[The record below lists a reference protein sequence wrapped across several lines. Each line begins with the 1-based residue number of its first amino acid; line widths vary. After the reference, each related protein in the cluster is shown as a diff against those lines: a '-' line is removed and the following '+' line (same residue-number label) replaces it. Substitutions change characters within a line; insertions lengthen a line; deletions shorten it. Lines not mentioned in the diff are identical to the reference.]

1 VPGAAVPVKL
11 ARRLTGA
18 GGTLN
23 KLLVSSPP
31 IMTGNV
37 SRRLLLGVGL
47 MAMLGGAVP
56 TEDAQGLKIPRFVSM
71 RLGEVNLR
79 VGPGQRYPIAW
90 VFIKKEMPVEITEE
104 FDTWRKIRDWEG
116 TEGWVNHAALS
127 GKRMVIVTSEI
138 RALRGSPDPQSG
150 PVARVEP
157 GAIGKLLECPAE
169 SPDWCRL
176 EFEDRRGWMRRS
188 EIWGVYPQETYPQ

>member
-1 VPGAAVPVKL
+1 MPGAAVPVKL
-11 ARRLTGA
+11 ARRLTRA

-23 KLLVSSPP
+23 KLFVSIPP
-31 IMTGNV
+31 IMTGTV
-37 SRRLLLGVGL
+37 SRRLLLGVATL
-47 MAMLGGAVP
+47 FLLGAAP
-56 TEDAQGLKIPRFVSM
+56 PSEDAQGLKIPRFVSM

-90 VFIKKEMPVEITEE
+90 VFKKKDMPVEIIEE

-127 GKRMVIVTSEI
+127 GKRSVIVTGEI
-138 RALRGSPDPQSG
+138 RALRGSPDAQAS

-157 GAIGKLLECPAE
+157 GVVGKLLECPAE
-169 SPDWCRL
+169 SPGWCRI
-176 EFEDRRGWMRRS
+176 EADDVRGWIRRT
-188 EIWGVYPQETYPQ
+188 EFWGVYPQETYPQ